1 MLRVLAYALV
11 CLLVTHTLIADE
23 KKPEGKPEAAKKV
36 LKEGV
41 KKDAPEGSK
50 KVVKDVKKDAHV
62 GQNKVVKEGVKKEAF
77 DKKPDDAAV
86 AKKKQI
92 KAQSVKTEFGAVQKG
107 KLTNL
112 TVDGKVLKFA
122 VEGKEYEF
130 PLSDN
135 SFAVLKTTERE
146 GKSVVLGLQVSNFSE
161 GVKNDAKGKDARQEA

>member
-23 KKPEGKPEAAKKV
+23 KKLEGKPEAAKKV

-50 KVVKDVKKDAHV
+50 KVVKDGVKKDAPV

-130 PLSDN
+130 PSL
-135 SFAVLKTTERE
+135 TTR
-146 GKSVVLGLQVSNFSE
+146 SPC
-161 GVKNDAKGKDARQEA
+161 